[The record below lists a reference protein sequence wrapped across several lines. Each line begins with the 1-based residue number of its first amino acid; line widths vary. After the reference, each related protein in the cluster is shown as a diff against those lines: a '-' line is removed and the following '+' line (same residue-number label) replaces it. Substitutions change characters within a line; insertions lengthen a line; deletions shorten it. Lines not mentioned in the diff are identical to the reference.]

1 MPDIRKSWEVCGRKK
16 MAEIEVDSEGS
27 VNDMAMFDNNEIIEI
42 MEAYGGEEAA
52 QHFLNR

>member
-1 MPDIRKSWEVCGRKK
+1 